1 MKYLIE
7 FGDEYTEEDGRKFYQ
22 CKEIPWMSIT
32 EDSIKKLTRV
42 DMDLY
47 ECGCISSRAKAL
59 CELWEY
65 FKIVVNMDDEDR
77 GKAFANSDIRW
88 IMDNCDCELFMTMV
102 KEHIVATKHIEEILE
117 AVASDNGIS
126 YQKLFEIA
134 EAKFY
139 RERKNEM

>member
-7 FGDEYTEEDGRKFYQ
+7 FDDEYTEEDGLKYYQ
-22 CKEIPWMSIT
+22 CKEIPWMSISG
-32 EDSIKKLTRV
+32 DSIKRLTPV
-42 DMDLY
+42 DMD
-47 ECGCISSRAKAL
+47 ECGCISSKAKAL

-77 GKAFANSDIRW
+77 RKAFANSDIRW
-88 IMDNCDCELFMTMV
+88 IMDNCDCELFMTKV
-102 KEHIVATKHIEEILE
+102 KEHILATKHIEGILE

-126 YQKLFEIA
+126 YEKLFEIA